1 MSEFQVSDL
10 YAKAADNCPNVPVL
24 IDNIRL
30 LMAFV
35 IVVVSHSANKLRVH
49 IKLHFYIT
57 LHYNSIL

>member
-30 LMAFV
+30 LMVFV
-35 IVVVSHSANKLRVH
+35 VVVVSHSANK
-49 IKLHFYIT
+49 
-57 LHYNSIL
+57 